1 MYRYLSETSC
11 KSTTGI
17 SSGEGDI
24 GFTFGIGHHLC
35 FNYFSWR
42 ENEKE
47 GGKINKGRGKGNNV
61 ICANRIL
68 GKETNQLEPSRRW
81 RNGFFFLSVLF
92 TSALHRHPSLILLH
106 PTTQDY

>member
-81 RNGFFFLSVLF
+81 RNGFFFYLSCSLLLF
-92 TSALHRHPSLILLH
+92 IVIPH
-106 PTTQDY
+106 